1 MQTSCWSLTGGSL
14 LCQSISVLQK
24 MPSVGSAL
32 NFWPVLSHLIWE
44 RVEVFNADDKRL
56 SISVRN
62 KSSSKLTV
70 KVNRNQPIENGQRIQ
85 VDNSRLSANQTSQ
98 YMSEKRLRIMNR
110 ELQVKVTMRGG
121 VYLSGWLKFQ

>member
-1 MQTSCWSLTGGSL
+1 
-14 LCQSISVLQK
+14 

-121 VYLSGWLKFQ
+121 VYLSEWLKFQ